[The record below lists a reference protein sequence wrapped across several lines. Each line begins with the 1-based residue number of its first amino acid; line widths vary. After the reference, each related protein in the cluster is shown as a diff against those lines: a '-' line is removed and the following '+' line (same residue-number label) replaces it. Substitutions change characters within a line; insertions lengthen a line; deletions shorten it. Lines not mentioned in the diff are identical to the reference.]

1 MCVYT
6 SIRLHCEVQFLHQ
19 NYFTINVH
27 AKDVLAKAILVQ
39 IHKYDWQIDTDGEYI
54 CTVYMKYTI
63 AGIMCFA
70 DAHLCPSTGYL
81 GQI

>member
-1 MCVYT
+1 MILLSYCEKCVIT
-6 SIRLHCEVQFLHQ
+6 SLQMS
-19 NYFTINVH
+19 
-27 AKDVLAKAILVQ
+27 VLAKAILVQ
-39 IHKYDWQIDTDGEYI
+39 IHKYDGQIDTDGEYI

-63 AGIMCFA
+63 AGIMCFPLNA